1 MDKTAFF
8 REATLRICGNLE
20 IEKALFSTL
29 IFLQQEMPV
38 SRMALEYYD
47 KSVEK
52 MRTIAR
58 ANQKGGKSVN
68 LITPFSAD
76 DSKQAE
82 KKYDQENQEVFLFI
96 DPKKEKLAQE
106 MLTFHGVDASSL
118 MVLSLKSGDTMI
130 GTLALLTEGEA
141 KFTQQHADLAS
152 LLSEPFAVA
161 LLNTLK
167 HRNELKLQ
175 ERDLFWEVTSRICGN
190 LDIEKGLGDC
200 FKYLSQ
206 CMPADTLYLQRYE
219 QDLGSMRY
227 IARADTKKGE
237 AMDLLIA
244 LPSEINTLVLDL
256 EKAHSLGQTPPVL
269 LFNAPQENPLSKF
282 ILEAIGEPFSSA
294 MSLQLWLDG
303 QRVGGLLLVA
313 KGDNR
318 FNEHHAKLY
327 ANLQA
332 PFTIA
337 MSNMLKHR
345 EILKLKDLLADD
357 NRFLHNEL
365 HRLSGDKVIGTNFGL
380 RDVMFKVRQVSSIET
395 PVLLLGE
402 TGVGKDVIANTIHYS
417 SSRSSGPFV
426 SINCGAI
433 PDSLIDSE
441 LFGHEKGAFTGALSQ
456 KRGRF
461 ERANRGTIFL
471 DEIGELP
478 AAAQVR
484 LLRVLQSREIDRVGG
499 VKTISLDIRVIAATN
514 RNLKEM
520 VKNRKFR
527 EDLWFR
533 LNVFPII
540 VPPLR
545 HRRSDIPSLVKHFI
559 DRKAKE
565 LKIAATPT
573 LAGGAIDSLMAYD
586 WPGNV
591 RELENVIE
599 RAMILHRG
607 KPLRFDDLGLSS
619 VKPDKSAKGVPT
631 EETLEL
637 DALIKDHIQRVLQ
650 LTGGKIHGPGG
661 AGEVLGVNPGTLRSR
676 MKKLGINFGKRKI

>member
-1 MDKTAFF
+1 MVDPNEFF
-8 REATLRICGNLE
+8 REI
-20 IEKALFSTL
+20 
-29 IFLQQEMPV
+29 
-38 SRMALEYYD
+38 
-47 KSVEK
+47 
-52 MRTIAR
+52 
-58 ANQKGGKSVN
+58 
-68 LITPFSAD
+68 
-76 DSKQAE
+76 
-82 KKYDQENQEVFLFI
+82 
-96 DPKKEKLAQE
+96 
-106 MLTFHGVDASSL
+106 
-118 MVLSLKSGDTMI
+118 
-130 GTLALLTEGEA
+130 
-141 KFTQQHADLAS
+141 
-152 LLSEPFAVA
+152 
-161 LLNTLK
+161 TLK

-206 CMPADTLYLQRYE
+206 YMPADTLYLHRYE
-219 QDLGSMRY
+219 KDLGSMRY
-227 IARADTKKGE
+227 IARADAKKGE
-237 AMDLLIA
+237 AMDFLIA
-244 LPSEINTLVLDL
+244 LPPEINTLVLDL

-269 LFNAPQENPLSKF
+269 LFNAPQKNPVSKF

-294 MSLQLWLDG
+294 MNLQLWLEG

-318 FNEHHAKLY
+318 FKEHHAKLY
-327 ANLQA
+327 ANLLV

-337 MSNMLKHR
+337 MSNMLKHQ

-357 NRFLHNEL
+357 NRYLNSEL
-365 HRLSGDKVIGTNFGL
+365 RKMWGHEIVGAKFGL
-380 RDVMFKVRQVSSIET
+380 KQVMNRAQQVASMDS
-395 PVLLLGE
+395 PVLILGE
-402 TGVGKDVIANTIHYS
+402 TGTGKDMIAHAIHNS
-417 SSRSSGPFV
+417 SGRSNGPFV

-461 ERANRGTIFL
+461 ERANKGTIFL

-484 LLRVLQSREIDRVGG
+484 LLRVLQSREIERVGG
-499 VKTISLDIRVIAATN
+499 VETISLDIRVIAATN
-514 RNLKEM
+514 RNLEEM
-520 VKNRKFR
+520 VKSRRFR

-533 LNVFPII
+533 LNVFPIL

-545 HRRSDIPSLVKHFI
+545 HRRSDIPSLVQHFI

-565 LKIAATPT
+565 LKVTTTPT
-573 LAGGAIDSLMAYD
+573 LAEGSLDPLMAYD

-599 RAMILHRG
+599 RAMILNKD
-607 KPLRFDDLGLSS
+607 KPLSFDDLGLSS
-619 VKPDKSAKGVPT
+619 VKPNKSATSVPA

-676 MKKLGINFGKRKI
+676 MKKLGIDFGKRKN